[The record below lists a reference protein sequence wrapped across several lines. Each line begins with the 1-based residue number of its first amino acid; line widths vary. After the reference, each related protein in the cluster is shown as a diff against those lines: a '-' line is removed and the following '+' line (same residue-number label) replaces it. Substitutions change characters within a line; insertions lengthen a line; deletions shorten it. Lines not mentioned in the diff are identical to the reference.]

1 MKNSKH
7 ALGLAGLLSVLGYE
21 APSKKS
27 YVDYNEISAGDK
39 AVIITGAEVKD
50 EERPF
55 IHNSFWVYTAQVYHE
70 LLKNG
75 YKPENI
81 FVLYLDGK
89 PVLDDPVMKGKE
101 GELEMEFNGS
111 YNNIATAENV
121 KALLNDLENTIKP
134 EERFTVY
141 FMQHGS
147 ASPWG
152 KIGFEHDHSSMR
164 GYDLDT
170 ILEGNQSEQIMVV
183 VNSCYSESFTKNI
196 KHKAIT
202 ISSTKE
208 GEEGAGNREYSF
220 AVFFSEEMNNPKN
233 DADKNGTV
241 SPEEAFQTAKVRNET
256 YLRNLEESLKED
268 PEGLE
273 EFSWVGFTP
282 TYREN
287 K

>member
-39 AVIITGAEVKD
+39 AVIITGAEIRD
-50 EERPF
+50 EERPLV
-55 IHNSFWVYTAQVYHE
+55 HNSYWVYTAQVYHE

-89 PVLDDPVMKGKE
+89 PVLDDPATKDKIA
-101 GELEMEFNGS
+101 ELRMEFNGS

-208 GEEGAGNREYSF
+208 GEQGAGNREYSF

-241 SPEEAFQTAKVRNET
+241 SPEEAFQTAKVRNEN
-256 YLRNLEESLKED
+256 YLKKLEESLKED
-268 PEGLE
+268 PERLE
-273 EFSWVGFTP
+273 EFSSVGFTP

-287 K
+287 N

>member
-39 AVIITGAEVKD
+39 AVIITGAEIRD
-50 EERPF
+50 EERPLV
-55 IHNSFWVYTAQVYHE
+55 HNSYWVYTAQVYHE

-89 PVLDDPVMKGKE
+89 PVLDDPATKDKIA
-101 GELEMEFNGS
+101 ELRMEFNGS

-170 ILEGNQSEQIMVV
+170 ILEGNQSEHIMVV

-241 SPEEAFQTAKVRNET
+241 SPEEAFQTAKVRNEN
-256 YLRNLEESLKED
+256 YLKKLEESLKED
-268 PEGLE
+268 PERLE
-273 EFSWVGFTP
+273 EFSSVGFTP
-282 TYREN
+282 IYREN
-287 K
+287 N

>member
-1 MKNSKH
+1 MKH
-7 ALGLAGLLSVLGYE
+7 
-21 APSKKS
+21 
-27 YVDYNEISAGDK
+27 
-39 AVIITGAEVKD
+39 
-50 EERPF
+50 R
-55 IHNSFWVYTAQVYHE
+55 
-70 LLKNG
+70 LKRDTSIKMR
-75 YKPENI
+75 YKLENI
-81 FVLYLDGK
+81 FVLYHDVK

-208 GEEGAGNREYSF
+208 GEQGAGNREYSF

-241 SPEEAFQTAKVRNET
+241 SP
-256 YLRNLEESLKED
+256 
-268 PEGLE
+268 
-273 EFSWVGFTP
+273 
-282 TYREN
+282 
-287 K
+287 